1 MTSLRRALDRVLSSR
16 LSLLVVL
23 AGAAIAGFAFL
34 GGSSSH
40 EVTAYF
46 SDANGITSGNEVR
59 VAGIEVGSVKS
70 IEVTGGEAKVL
81 MEVDAAHWPLHRGT
95 RIAVKP
101 KGVLSNMYVDL
112 EPGSASSPTL
122 AADHSFGTRETS
134 SPVNLDAF
142 SNIFDPEVRVSIR
155 TQLQEGPIAFGG
167 TGANDL
173 NTTLAYLNPLSRDL
187 QPITAVLAQRSP
199 ELDRLNGEFDKI
211 SGDLAREDGNLRGL
225 ISNADITFGALAAK
239 QHELQGTLDHA
250 AGTLTTLDAG
260 LKGEEG
266 NLAAIFRKG
275 PASLRSAKA
284 ASDALTPLITDVNP
298 HIPDLNQLLNE
309 LITATGYR
317 GNASGID
324 TLRVDG
330 TTPPSDYPKPSPC
343 GGEPLENSC
352 GGGR

>member
-1 MTSLRRALDRVLSSR
+1 MPRWRRVLDRVLSSR
-16 LSLLVVL
+16 LSLVVVL
-23 AGAAIAGFAFL
+23 AGAAAAGFAFL

-40 EVTAYF
+40 TVTAYF
-46 SDANGITSGNEVR
+46 TDANGLTSGNEVR
-59 VAGIEVGSVKS
+59 VAGIEIGSVQS
-70 IEVTGGEAKVL
+70 IDVAGGQARVVL
-81 MEVDAAHWPLHRGT
+81 DVDAAHWPLHRGT

-112 EPGSASSPTL
+112 EPGSANSPTL
-122 AADHSFGTRETS
+122 PGDHSFGVNETS

-199 ELDRLNGEFDKI
+199 ELDRLNGEFATV
-211 SGDLAREDGNLRGL
+211 SGDLASEDGNLRGL
-225 ISNADITFGALAAK
+225 ILHADITFGALANK

-266 NLAAIFRKG
+266 NLAAIFSKG
-275 PASLRSAKA
+275 PASLNSAKQ
-284 ASDALTPLITDVNP
+284 ASDALTPLVTDVNP
-298 HIPDLNQLLNE
+298 HIPDLNVLLNE
-309 LITATGYR
+309 LITATGYK
-317 GNASGID
+317 GDPAGID

-330 TTPPSDYPKPSPC
+330 TPPPAGYSSIGC
-343 GGEPLENSC
+343 GGEPVENACS
-352 GGGR
+352 GSQR

>member
-1 MTSLRRALDRVLSSR
+1 MPAWRRALDRVITSR
-16 LSLLVVL
+16 VSLVVVL

-40 EVTAYF
+40 QVTAYF
-46 SDANGITSGNEVR
+46 SDANGLTSGNEVR
-59 VAGIEVGSVKS
+59 VAGIEIGTVHSIDAVGGQARV
-70 IEVTGGEAKVL
+70 VL
-81 MEVDAAHWPLHRGT
+81 EVDAANWPLHKGT

-112 EPGSASSPTL
+112 EPGSPNSPTL
-122 AADHSFGTRETS
+122 PGDHSFGLQETS

-142 SNIFDPEVRVSIR
+142 SNVFDPEVRVSIR
-155 TQLQEGPIAFGG
+155 TMLQEGPIAFGG

-187 QPITAVLAQRSP
+187 QPVTAVLAQRSP
-199 ELDRLNGEFDKI
+199 ELDRLNGEFATV
-211 SGDLAREDGNLRGL
+211 SGDLAREDANLRGL
-225 ISNADITFGALAAK
+225 ITHADVTFGALATK

-250 AGTLTTLDAG
+250 AGTLTTIDAG

-266 NLAAIFRKG
+266 NLAAVFRKG
-275 PASLRSAKA
+275 PAALRSAKA
-284 ASDALTPLITDVNP
+284 ASDALTPLVRDVNP
-298 HIPDLNQLLNE
+298 YIPDLNVLLTE

-317 GNASGID
+317 GNPAGID

-330 TTPPSDYPKPSPC
+330 TPPPAGYTSIGC
-343 GGEPLENSC
+343 GGEPLENPC
-352 GGGR
+352 GGGRR

>member
-1 MTSLRRALDRVLSSR
+1 MATLRRVLDRAVSSR
-16 LSLLVVL
+16 LALLTVL
-23 AGAAIAGFAFL
+23 GGAAVAGFAFL
-34 GGSSSH
+34 GSSSSH
-40 EVTAYF
+40 QITAYF
-46 SDANGITSGNEVR
+46 ADANGLTSGNEVR
-59 VAGIEVGSVKS
+59 VAGIEIGSVQS
-70 IEVTGGEAKVL
+70 IQVAGGQAKVVL
-81 MEVDAAHWPLHRGT
+81 EVDAAHWPLHRGT

-112 EPGSASSPTL
+112 QPGSAGSPAL
-122 AADHSFGTRETS
+122 ADDHSFGVGETS

-199 ELDRLNGEFDKI
+199 ELDRLNGEFATI
-211 SGDLAREDGNLRGL
+211 SGDLAREDGSLRGL
-225 ISNADITFGALAAK
+225 ISNADITFGALAAR

-260 LKGEEG
+260 LRGEEG

-298 HIPDLNQLLNE
+298 HIPDLNVLLNE
-309 LITATGYR
+309 LITATGYQ
-317 GNASGID
+317 GDPSGID

-330 TTPPSDYPKPSPC
+330 TPPPGGYSQSSC
-343 GGEPLENSC
+343 GGEPAENPC
-352 GGGR
+352 GTAR